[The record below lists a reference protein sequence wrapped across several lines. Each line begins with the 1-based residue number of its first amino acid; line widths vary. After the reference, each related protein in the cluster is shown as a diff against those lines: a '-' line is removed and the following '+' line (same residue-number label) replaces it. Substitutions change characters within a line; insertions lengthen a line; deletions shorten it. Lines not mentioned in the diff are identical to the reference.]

1 METHRVLR
9 PGGHFLYTDVLP
21 RNKSAECVGLLEQ
34 LGFNVLR
41 QRDITANVLL
51 SCDEIAAS
59 RVQAFQGGNDA
70 TLVRNFLAAP
80 GSQVYEEMRS
90 RAWVYRLFTLQKP
103 VA

>member
-1 METHRVLR
+1 MRSTLAEWGMARQMRTKILCMLWRIPTWVSSTPPGPTKTFR
-9 PGGHFLYTDVLP
+9 PPSVAT
-21 RNKSAECVGLLEQ
+21 
-34 LGFNVLR
+34 
-41 QRDITANVLL
+41 